1 MTTTDLPPPPPPGAA
16 APKPSGFERIIGVLI
31 SPNETFAS
39 IARQPDWVIPL
50 VLLLVVS
57 LIGGIV
63 FAQRVDFGAPIR
75 EAMEQNKNMPPDAAE
90 RAVRIGSSVAKVLSY
105 CSPVV
110 SAVVLLIIAA
120 VLLLAFRLMGG
131 EGNFLQAF
139 AVTVYAWIPG
149 VIKSII
155 MTVIVAARS
164 NVSALD
170 IATLVRSNLAFLV
183 SMKEHPMAF
192 VLLSSLDIF
201 TVWLLALLIIGF
213 SYVSKFSKAKSAAIV
228 ITLWV
233 VATLF
238 KLIGP
243 AMRAL
248 RG

>member
-1 MTTTDLPPPPPPGAA
+1 MTTTGVPPPGAA
-16 APKPSGFERIIGVLI
+16 SPKPSSFERIIGVFI

-39 IARQPDWVIPL
+39 IARQPDWVVPL
-50 VLLLVVS
+50 LIILLVA
-57 LIGGIV
+57 LAGGIV
-63 FAQRVDFGAPIR
+63 FAQRMDFGAPIR
-75 EAMEQNKNMPPDAAE
+75 EAMEERKDLPPDAAD
-90 RAVRIGSSVAKVLSY
+90 RAVRIGSSVAKVASY
-105 CSPVV
+105 LSPVI
-110 SAVVLLIIAA
+110 SGVVLLIIAA

-139 AVTVYAWIPG
+139 SVTVYAWMPG

-155 MTVIVAARS
+155 MTVIVAVRS

-170 IATLVRSNLAFLV
+170 LPILVRSNLAFLV

-233 VATLF
+233 IGSLF